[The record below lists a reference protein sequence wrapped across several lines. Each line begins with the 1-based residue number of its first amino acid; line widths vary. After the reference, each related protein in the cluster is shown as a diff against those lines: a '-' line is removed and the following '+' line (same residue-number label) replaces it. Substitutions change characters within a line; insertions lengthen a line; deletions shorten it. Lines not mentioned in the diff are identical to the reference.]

1 MNKTNNKIKAILLL
15 GPTGAGKTPLGMEI
29 EKRGFLNEKAWHFDF
44 GENLRKVAS
53 GELSFPKEERL
64 LVQSILKEGRLLKEE
79 EFYLAERVLLSF
91 LINKHYTPDSWLVLN
106 GLPRNLFQASKL
118 ENFAEIKYVIFLKTS
133 PTILKFRLSFDPA
146 GDRKGRSDDLEKLVE
161 YKLSW
166 FYRET
171 LPLLDYYKEK
181 SSLIHLEVQ
190 KSDTGEDLY
199 KKLCL
204 SINRKNK

>member
-29 EKRGFLNEKAWHFDF
+29 EKRGFLNKKALHFDF

-53 GELSFPKEERL
+53 GELSFPKDDRL

-79 EFYLAERVLLSF
+79 EFYLAERVLFSF
-91 LINKHYTPDSWLVLN
+91 LTNKNYTPHCWLVLN

-161 YKLSW
+161 YKLKW

-204 SINRKNK
+204 SIDREE